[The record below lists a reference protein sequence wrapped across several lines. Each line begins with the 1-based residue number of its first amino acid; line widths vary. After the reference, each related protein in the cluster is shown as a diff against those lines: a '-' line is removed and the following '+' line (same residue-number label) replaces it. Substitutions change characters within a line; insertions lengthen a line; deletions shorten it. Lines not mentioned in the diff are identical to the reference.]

1 MKHFQLFEQFISEK
15 VNLRYVEKIADE
27 LMDPID
33 VEFTRHFFDR
43 LTRKEHE
50 GAAEI
55 TNDDLI
61 NFFKRLAKDK
71 DRFDRF
77 ISAYDEVIVND
88 RSSRINIP
96 FKNEVDTI
104 IAKTI
109 MRKADFKAPEPKFK
123 I

>member
-1 MKHFQLFEQFISEK
+1 MKYIKLFEHFLNERVHLK
-15 VNLRYVEKIADE
+15 YVEEIADE

-43 LTRKEHE
+43 LTRKEHA

-61 NFFKRLAKDK
+61 NFFKKLAVKKDK
-71 DRFDRF
+71 FDRF
-77 ISAYDEVIVND
+77 IKAYDDIIVND

-96 FKNEVDTI
+96 FKHEVDTI

-109 MRKADFKAPEPKFK
+109 MRKDDFKASQPKFK